1 MGYRIAAD
9 LLVVLHLAFIAF
21 VVLGGLLA
29 WWRRQIAWLHLPAV
43 LWGVLLEF
51 NGWLCPLTPWEQRLR
66 MLAGD
71 AGYRD
76 GFIAHYLLPVIYP
89 AGLERDMQ
97 TLLAGIVIGVNVL
110 IYGALLVC
118 KRRAA

>member
-118 KRRAA
+118 KRRAG